1 MTHTASKLAIFLAN
15 ALIPI
20 ALGVFCSGYF
30 PYKPILS
37 GMATHG
43 ESKGPPAVFD
53 RVILM
58 LVDSLRSDFVYSNN
72 SGFLYTQ
79 NLIRSGAA
87 LPFTAHAS
95 SPTVTMPRV
104 KAITTG
110 SVPSFSDVILNLAES
125 ESMSDLTYQDT
136 ILAQFKARLKGRLV
150 MYGDDTWLKLFPHMF
165 DRADGTTSFFVS
177 DFVEVDNNVTRHI
190 SEELMNDDWSA
201 MVLHYLG
208 LDHIGHKA
216 GPKSLHMI
224 PKQYEMDSIVKEIYT
239 AMEHQKHLQSALL
252 ILCGDHGM
260 NEAGNHGGSSA
271 GETSPALTFISPRLK
286 GKVVHS
292 NDCPVEASDEYQYY
306 RTVEQSDITPTL
318 AGLLGVPIPLNN
330 LGVFIPEM
338 LSIWD
343 SDSDRLKILLE
354 NSRQIL
360 EVVKATFPGHTFD
373 QKVSSEKCRNNIQS
387 DIEQL
392 ECAWFSILDLLQN
405 ADTVRD
411 SYSEIESALLQF
423 LREAQKI
430 MSGTASNY
438 KILRLYLGSLTSGI
452 ALLISLLAAYKP
464 LRNSGFSGMFLMVAV
479 IGNGSMMFASSYV
492 EEEQQFWYWITT
504 AWTIYLYTKSA
515 RMNHASIAAASTTA
529 GALTLAIINR
539 IIRRWN
545 QTGQKFAGEP
555 DIAQGF
561 LPSQQKLLWTLI
573 LLAYLDICRNMIRLS
588 PFHDFCRMV
597 MWSSLSVIVSSL
609 AFAFKLAFTA
619 ADSPELLEPWML
631 DIVERT
637 WGALSLVI
645 QARVVFLGTFFLVV
659 ISLYTNITTTGVVS
673 KKKVPYNR
681 LFHEALTLFLITQS
695 KSTNIPLFLLFR
707 AQTSILASMRLSCIE
722 TTVTSIFAQYMAFFA
737 FGGSNAISSIDLS
750 SAYNGVSSY
759 NVFLV
764 GLLTFLSNWAG
775 PIWWV
780 SATRLV
786 QSSWTWKDAANH
798 VVLLT
803 VHVTFGLLSIMA
815 ACTLLR
821 THLFVW
827 TVFSPKL
834 LYSMAWALLHHIV
847 VNVLVVY
854 NLSWFF

>member
-1 MTHTASKLAIFLAN
+1 
-15 ALIPI
+15 
-20 ALGVFCSGYF
+20 
-30 PYKPILS
+30 
-37 GMATHG
+37 
-43 ESKGPPAVFD
+43 
-53 RVILM
+53 
-58 LVDSLRSDFVYSNN
+58 
-72 SGFLYTQ
+72 
-79 NLIRSGAA
+79 
-87 LPFTAHAS
+87 
-95 SPTVTMPRV
+95 MPRV

-775 PIWWV
+775 PI
-780 SATRLV
+780 
-786 QSSWTWKDAANH
+786 
-798 VVLLT
+798 
-803 VHVTFGLLSIMA
+803 
-815 ACTLLR
+815 C
-821 THLFVW
+821 
-827 TVFSPKL
+827 
-834 LYSMAWALLHHIV
+834 MAWALLHHIV
-847 VNVLVVY
+847 VNVLVARVLKISSITFVLRRLFFALFFEVVGMTSSETV
-854 NLSWFF
+854 NSSEFSWLSLALCDLRFEGNSDFSPSRRTGSPISTRLSLWVSIFLSAKEFEGSLKPIALLDVTDKQARKEKQLGRNNSVPWNTHPESEKSPFRNYMEIYSCGHIDYLTSATCRKYGVSRGCTYCGLAFGGNEG